1 MRLLAALVAGAQLAK
16 AAAPAASAGYV
27 QPPTAQLTP
36 SSWGQSGVL
45 LGPAAT
51 LFIQGGKVDTPGYT
65 YTSAPN
71 TAAALVLPLN
81 TSFWASSPPL
91 ASLNT
96 PTPPNA
102 PDYAWGCIA
111 PTSYDPAT
119 STWTLLAFGGAGSF
133 NSATPIGNDDSAWT
147 VTLNTHTSS
156 VSLTHQPSGWGSQ
169 PSRRQH
175 LACVAYNT
183 GGMVYITGGQSTNDV
198 GAPFATAF
206 VFDPAT
212 STFRPLPDLPVALFH
227 HMSVLLPSG
236 ILVVL
241 GGVYINQQTGM
252 PALQPLSVVFTLD
265 TTNPNAGWVTVALSG
280 PVPPGRRGASATVIT
295 SSEVFVFGGAD
306 VTAQTPCGDAWVLN
320 LSGGG
325 NWTQVITQGKCLL
338 LAVADPQSLL
348 PASTTPQLTAG
359 MARLS
364 STEVGDD
371 TWCFT
376 HLPGYP
382 ATSNPGVDI
391 IQVTPASSGSGSGTP
406 SAPPS
411 ATPVTSYTPPSP
423 ADGNSN
429 AQGTT
434 NGGSAP
440 GAGGSL
446 PMGVSPALGNGGQA
460 SLTSMWLTT
469 TGGGATAAVTGE
481 SESAPSATGTS
492 VVPPVA
498 QRNGL
503 TAQQVAALA
512 TSVSIIGAA
521 ILGIFIWLC
530 CFRRRRHRYSPTGPS
545 EEKDLPVLPTS
556 RGLLASDPTA
566 DDDPWVIPKRSAMA
580 AALGVGLS
588 RVATTIRKV
597 SGGPEADAY
606 TRLPTGR
613 PSRGLSRHST
623 RRVGTGIMLVGAT
636 PNVME
641 AEEFEDLPQLTPMVA
656 TDSARSRR
664 FSMLRNEDVAVQRD
678 PWAGISDRAIDRG
691 SFDEW
696 HPAHSLL
703 SRNGSRLTSP
713 PGSPMTHGP
722 VPTPVDSLRGGP
734 PPTPVPVIMPLND
747 TDPFTDEAEAQ
758 SALENLLASR
768 TSTSKYRLPDFAPGA
783 AAPLAGGMGSLVSKS
798 YRRSLDLFGTPPS
811 SYLRAGPS
819 SPPGRQNL
827 ETSSLLTSRG
837 RASLDTGSYLAPSDR
852 RTSDNSYS
860 SYMTPK
866 SMTSSMELTE
876 EAIISHARL
885 VSASSASIVAPS
897 VSSPPTTA
905 ASRSFQAIPVLTP
918 PAGTSSRSSDIL
930 RRVSGGIKDA
940 TRRLS
945 GMTPPPPVREEDIHD
960 PAPRPSLWPLQL
972 TGDSSERSHVD
983 DSPTATDFTPLDL
996 FAPLRSIRLDS
1007 YASMNTLG
1015 TARSMTDMMVVR
1027 RDLADDASAEVIID
1041 ETGSTPQSS
1050 VNSRTTFVT
1059 AHQSIA
1065 SRNSRASRNSIPHT
1079 PPRQVREADEWEEEV
1094 DELLQPEGEHHT
1106 PKSGR
1111 SGLSGHTF
1119 GSVYT
1124 SASSTEVLPAT
1135 SPPSSPT
1142 RQAPASESAT
1152 PRPLTPIPSTPPPR
1166 VTPGLVFATP
1176 PRVTSAG
1183 SVFGSPPRAISASPT
1198 PVRTIASPT
1207 PRPFASQTPTTPS
1220 RLIPQVVTTPPPS
1233 TPTRRPLPV
1242 TPSSSTLSHAAQ
1254 PLLGSPISSSTS
1266 SPTKPLTLKPRT
1278 AVTPVTAPAA
1288 TPTSSPASGR
1298 NPRRP
1303 VKDVV
1308 ASINRRGGGVPSL
1321 FDSPTGSSSQ
1331 SPTASASRSSST
1343 RFETVHK
1350 APLKIANPDAQQRKD
1365 SGGN

>member
-1 MRLLAALVAGAQLAK
+1 MRLLAALVAGAQLATAATT
-16 AAAPAASAGYV
+16 AAAAGYV
-27 QPPTAQLTP
+27 QPPAAAPLT
-36 SSWGQSGVL
+36 SLSWGQSGVL
-45 LGPAAT
+45 LGHTST

-81 TSFWASSPPL
+81 TSFSASSPPL
-91 ASLNT
+91 ASLST

-111 PTSYDPAT
+111 PTSFDPTT
-119 STWTLLAFGGAGSF
+119 STWTLLAFGGAGPF
-133 NSATPIGNDDSAWT
+133 NSAAPTGADDSAWT

-252 PALQPLSVVFTLD
+252 PAIQPLSVVFTLD

-306 VTAQTPCGDAWVLN
+306 VTAQTAYGDAWVLN

-325 NWTQVITQGKCLL
+325 NWTQVITQGPSPRFDHT
-338 LAVADPQSLL
+338 AADGGNGQVIIY
-348 PASTTPQLTAG
+348 G
-359 MARLS
+359 
-364 STEVGDD
+364 
-371 TWCFT
+371 
-376 HLPGYP
+376 GYP
-382 ATSNPGVDI
+382 ATSSNPGVDI
-391 IQVTPASSGSGSGTP
+391 IQVTPASSGSGSGTT

-411 ATPVTSYTPPSP
+411 ATPVTSYTPPSSS
-423 ADGNSN
+423 DSSSN
-429 AQGTT
+429 GQGTT
-434 NGGSAP
+434 NGGSSP
-440 GAGGSL
+440 GASAGLPTGVAPAVGG
-446 PMGVSPALGNGGQA
+446 GGQA

-481 SESAPSATGTS
+481 TESAPSPTGTS
-492 VVPPVA
+492 AIPPA
-498 QRNGL
+498 AKRNGL
-503 TAQQVAALA
+503 TSMQVAALA

-521 ILGIFIWLC
+521 LLGIFIWLC
-530 CFRRRRHRYSPTGPS
+530 CFRRRHRYSHTDRV

-566 DDDPWVIPKRSAMA
+566 DDDPWVIPKRNAMA
-580 AALGVGLS
+580 AALGVGIS

-678 PWAGISDRAIDRG
+678 PWAGISDRAINRG
-691 SFDEW
+691 SIDEW

-734 PPTPVPVIMPLND
+734 PPTPVPVHVLLND
-747 TDPFTDEAEAQ
+747 TDPFADEAEAQ

-768 TSTSKYRLPDFAPGA
+768 TSTSKYRLPDFAPGTG
-783 AAPLAGGMGSLVSKS
+783 APLAGGMGSLVSKS
-798 YRRSLDLFGTPPS
+798 YRRSLDLSVTPPG

-819 SPPGRQNL
+819 SPPSRQNL

-837 RASLDTGSYLAPSDR
+837 RASLDAGSYLAPSDR

-876 EAIISHARL
+876 EAVISHARL
-885 VSASSASIVAPS
+885 VSKSSASIVTPS
-897 VSSPPTTA
+897 VGSPPTTA

-918 PAGTSSRSSDIL
+918 PSGSSRSSDIL

-945 GMTPPPPVREEDIHD
+945 GMTPPAPVREEDIRD
-960 PAPRPSLWPLQL
+960 PAPQPSLWPLQL

-983 DSPTATDFTPLDL
+983 DDSPTTDFTPLDL

-1015 TARSMTDMMVVR
+1015 TARSMTDMMVVQ
-1027 RDLADDASAEVIID
+1027 RDHADDVSAEVILD
-1041 ETGSTPQSS
+1041 ETGTPQSS

-1065 SRNSRASRNSIPHT
+1065 SRNSRASRSSIPHT

-1094 DELLQPEGEHHT
+1094 DELLHPEGEHHT

-1135 SPPSSPT
+1135 SPPSSPA

-1166 VTPGLVFATP
+1166 VSPGLVFATP

-1183 SVFGSPPRAISASPT
+1183 SVFGSPPRAISASST
-1198 PVRTIASPT
+1198 PGRTVVSPT
-1207 PRPFASQTPTTPS
+1207 PRPFAPSAPTTPS

-1242 TPSSSTLSHAAQ
+1242 TPSSSTLSHAAP
-1254 PLLGSPISSSTS
+1254 PLLGSPISSS
-1266 SPTKPLTLKPRT
+1266 SPTKPLTLKRT
-1278 AVTPVTAPAA
+1278 AVTPVTAPAGA
-1288 TPTSSPASGR
+1288 TPPTVSSPASGR

-1321 FDSPTGSSSQ
+1321 FDSPTGTSSQ
-1331 SPTASASRSSST
+1331 SPTTSASRSSST

-1365 SGGN
+1365 SGGS